1 VIKTEPHLNN
11 ISLDLW
17 DHPVFRQNDIQVEV
31 LRLDKIHPD
40 ISGNKWFKLK
50 YYLKR
55 AVESNKQT
63 VISFG
68 GAYSNHL
75 LALAAAARMNG
86 LFSIAYVRGEEP
98 VKLSHTMLA
107 AKEYGMKFRFL
118 SRMDYNQKKRSVT
131 INATDDIEPDT
142 LFIPEGGAGPDGIRG
157 AEEILS
163 DLSLTRFSHICCA
176 AGTGITLAGLINST
190 KPHQIKIGVSVL
202 KGTRDFEPMNISW
215 VKNRSALENVRMIHA
230 DHFGGYAKNNQV
242 LIDFMNRTYAESGIP
257 TDFVYTGKLFYSI
270 SRMAAEKAFPPGS
283 RLLIIHTGGLQGN
296 LSLDS
301 GLLQF

>member
-1 VIKTEPHLNN
+1 VIEIEPGLNN
-11 ISLDLW
+11 ISLDIW
-17 DHPVFRQNDIQVEV
+17 DHPRFRQNDLRAEV
-31 LRLDKIHPD
+31 MRLDKIHPD

-50 YYLKR
+50 YYIKR
-55 AVESNKQT
+55 AIESNKQT

-86 LFSIAYVRGEEP
+86 LFSIGYVRGEEP
-98 VKLSHTMLA
+98 VELSHTILA
-107 AKEYGMKFRFL
+107 AKEHGMKFRFL
-118 SRMDYNQKKRSVT
+118 SRMEYDQKKKSVT
-131 INATDDIEPDT
+131 LRSTDDYEPDS
-142 LFIPEGGAGPDGIRG
+142 LFIPEGGAGADGIRG

-163 DLSLTRFSHICCA
+163 GLSLSRFSHICCA
-176 AGTGITLAGLINST
+176 VGTGITLAGLINSAA
-190 KPHQIKIGVSVL
+190 PHQVIIGVSVL

-242 LIDFMNRTYAESGIP
+242 LIDFINRTYAESGIP

-270 SRMAAEKAFPPGS
+270 FRMAAEKAFPPGS
-283 RLLIIHTGGLQGN
+283 RLLLLHTGGLQGN
-296 LSLDS
+296 LSLKS